1 MAERLR
7 IDKTYKLFI
16 GGQFPRTESGRSVKI
31 ADAAGNTVAHT
42 CRASRKDLRNAVE
55 AAAGANPKWAGA
67 TAYLRGQVLYRLAE
81 MMEGK
86 AAELAS
92 AIATV
97 PGFTVVDQRDPDF
110 KKQFISEH
118 VPQGRRAGAERETK
132 HAIDRILHYAG
143 WADKYAQIL
152 GCANPVAGP
161 YHNFTIPEPVGV
173 VGVVCPNE
181 YPLLALVSL
190 VAPVVC
196 AGNACVVLASET
208 NPIPACILAEAI
220 ATSDMPGG
228 VINILT
234 GYRDELVPHFASHRE
249 IAAIHAAGV
258 SPEHRKA
265 LELGAAEN
273 LKRVTVRDLPQGSG
287 ARAGGWF
294 DDETCEGPHWIEPF
308 VEFKTVWHPSSV

>member
-1 MAERLR
+1 MTTRLP
-7 IDKTYKLFI
+7 IAKTYKLFI
-16 GGQFPRTESGRSVKI
+16 NGQFPRTESGRSVKI
-31 ADAAGNTVAHT
+31 ANAAGNPVAHT
-42 CRASRKDLRNAVE
+42 CHASRKDLRNAVE
-55 AAAGANPKWAGA
+55 AAAAAQPKWASA
-67 TAYLRGQVLYRLAE
+67 TAYLRAQILYRLAE

-86 AAELAS
+86 RSELQQALNTEEGNE
-92 AIATV
+92 A
-97 PGFTVVDQRDPDF
+97 QR
-110 KKQFISEH
+110 H
-118 VPQGRRAGAERETK
+118 QGIEVEP
-132 HAIDRILHYAG
+132 AIDRVIHYAG
-143 WADKYAQIL
+143 WADKYPQVL

-161 YHNFTIPEPVGV
+161 YHNFTTPEPVGV
-173 VGVVCPNE
+173 VGVVCPSE
-181 YPLLALVSL
+181 APLLALVSL

-234 GYRDELVPHFASHRE
+234 GFRDELVPHFSSHRE

-258 SPEHRKA
+258 SPEHRKT

-273 LKRVTVRDLPQGSG
+273 LKRVTVRGSDS
-287 ARAGGWF
+287 GGFDWF

-308 VEFKTVWHPSSV
+308 VEFKTIWHPSSA

>member
-1 MAERLR
+1 MTTRLP
-7 IDKTYKLFI
+7 IPKTYKLFI
-16 GGQFPRTESGRSVKI
+16 GGQFPRTESGRSIKI

-42 CRASRKDLRNAVE
+42 CHASRKDLRNAVE
-55 AAAGANPKWAGA
+55 AAAKAQPGWAGA
-67 TAYLRGQVLYRLAE
+67 TAYLRAQILYRLAE

-86 AAELAS
+86 AAELAE
-92 AIATV
+92 AH
-97 PGFTVVDQRDPDF
+97 RL
-110 KKQFISEH
+110 E
-118 VPQGRRAGAERETK
+118 AGATGAQSGDEAAS
-132 HAIDRILHYAG
+132 AIDRVIHYAG
-143 WADKYAQIL
+143 WADKYPQVL

-161 YHNFTIPEPVGV
+161 YHNFTVPEPVGV
-173 VGVVCPNE
+173 VGIVCPDDA
-181 YPLLALVSL
+181 PLLALVSL

-234 GYRDELVPHFASHRE
+234 GHRDELVPHFASHRE

-258 SPEHRKA
+258 TPDQRKT

-273 LKRVTVRDLPQGSG
+273 LKRVTVCELPSG
-287 ARAGGWF
+287 TGEKAGGWF
-294 DDETCEGPHWIEPF
+294 DDEICEGPNWIEPF
-308 VEFKTVWHPSSV
+308 VEFKTIWHPSSA